1 MVQVGSHRAYTE
13 AVGLERKEEEDL
25 KVVWVAIVGDGVEK
39 GILNYVL
46 NSLRHWVIGDA
57 TPI

>member
-1 MVQVGSHRAYTE
+1 MVQLGSHRAYTE

-46 NSLRHWVIGDA
+46 NSLRH
-57 TPI
+57 